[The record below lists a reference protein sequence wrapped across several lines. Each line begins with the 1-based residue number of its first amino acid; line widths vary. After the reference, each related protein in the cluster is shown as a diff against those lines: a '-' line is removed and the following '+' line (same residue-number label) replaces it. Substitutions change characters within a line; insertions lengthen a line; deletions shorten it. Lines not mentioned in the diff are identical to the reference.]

1 MKYSIDKTMKTN
13 SYEKTKELKRRLYAF
28 VLRLIDVID
37 RLPRDTVTQRI
48 IDQLIR
54 SGTSILGTYIEGLSS
69 SSRRDFINYLNHALK
84 SANESKVWVAILR
97 DTKRMTRSDA
107 DWLLGELEEFSKIFA
122 SSILTLKGKRNV

>member
-1 MKYSIDKTMKTN
+1 MKTN

-37 RLPRDTVTQRI
+37 RLPKDTVTQRI

-97 DTKRMTRSDA
+97 DTKRMTRPDA